1 MIFIRMLL
9 CFSLAV
15 LSAGATTADKDRA
28 RLIKSERFAFATGG
42 ELRLRDSFGEVHV
55 EGWDRDEAE
64 VVVEKSTRKE
74 YARDREQE
82 AMRELDR
89 VTVSID
95 RPADNQI
102 VVTTVF
108 PSRNLVKRP
117 LKGKSNVE
125 LIYRIKVPQRTYVSI
140 KHDVG
145 EVTVSNILADIGV
158 TNRVGE
164 VTLHLPEDQEYV
176 VDART
181 RIGDVNSDFD
191 GCSRRQSLLGEHHSA
206 APTGA
211 THQLY
216 LRVGIGEIGI
226 RKLPE
231 WVKKDTTII

>member
-1 MIFIRMLL
+1 MTLTRMLL
-9 CFSLAV
+9 CSSLAV
-15 LSAGATTADKDRA
+15 FTAGATTTDKERV
-28 RLIKSERFAFATGG
+28 RLIKSERFAFAPGG

-82 AMRELDR
+82 GMRELDR
-89 VTVSID
+89 ISVSIE
-95 RPADNQI
+95 RPGDNQI

-108 PSRNLVKRP
+108 PSRNLVTRP

-125 LIYRIKVPQRTYVSI
+125 LIYKIKVPHRTCVSI

-145 EVTVSNILADIGV
+145 EVTVSNIVADIGV

-181 RIGDVNSDFD
+181 RIGDVNSDFE
-191 GCSRRQSLLGEHHSA
+191 GCSRRQSLIGERHSA
-206 APTGA
+206 EPPGA

-231 WVKKDTTII
+231 WVEKDTTVI